1 VKPPESPF
9 SLANLAAPAAGVG
22 GAAVVAL
29 DQAAIIY
36 DPSGF
41 AEPPSLDWFQSPPGK
56 SGADR
61 RGRGAVY
68 YLATAAGAAVLRR
81 YRRGGLMARLGTDR
95 YLWLGAEVTRPFRE
109 FRLTAALYRAG
120 LPVPQPLAAAYWR
133 SGMTYQA
140 ALMTKRIDR
149 AETLAERWRRAPAA
163 IDWAALGG
171 LIARFHALG
180 ICHADLNAHNIL
192 LDSAG
197 RAYLIDFDRGR
208 WRALDA
214 IWPAQNLARLH
225 RSLCKIGA
233 GQPETL
239 VAPAAW
245 AALESA
251 WRSQLLHPASI
262 GEGAR

>member
-1 VKPPESPF
+1 
-9 SLANLAAPAAGVG
+9 LAAPTAGFD
-22 GAAVVAL
+22 GAAVIAL
-29 DQAAIIY
+29 AKAAIIY

-41 AEPPSLDWFQSPPGK
+41 AESPGLELFQTHQDSTGLDQ
-56 SGADR
+56 

-68 YLATAAGAAVLRR
+68 YLATKAGPVVLRR
-81 YRRGGLMARLGTDR
+81 YRRGGLMAHLSTDR
-95 YLWLGAEVTRPFRE
+95 YLWLGAEATRPFRE

-140 ALMTKRIDR
+140 ALITKRIDR

-163 IDWAALGG
+163 IDWAALGS

-192 LDSAG
+192 LDPSD

-208 WRALDA
+208 WRPLDA

-233 GQPETL
+233 GPPETL
-239 VAPAAW
+239 VAPADW

-251 WRSQLLHPASI
+251 WRSQLLNPASI